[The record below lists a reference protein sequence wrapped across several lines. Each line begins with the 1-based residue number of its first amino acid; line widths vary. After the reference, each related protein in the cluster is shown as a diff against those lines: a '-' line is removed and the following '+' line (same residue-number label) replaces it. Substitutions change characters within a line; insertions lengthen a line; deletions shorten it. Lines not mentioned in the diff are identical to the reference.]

1 MAKKIKTININDQI
15 SKGMSQVRKTAK
27 NANEFVYETSEEVV
41 DFSIKRGAE
50 WQEVADKAIKGG
62 LKLAANQQD
71 LMFDTLEIVKKQ
83 LTQGGKRFSGLFSKN

>member
-1 MAKKIKTININDQI
+1 MARKIKAVNLNEQINR
-15 SKGMSQVRKTAK
+15 GMSQVKKTAK

-50 WQEVADKAIKGG
+50 WQNVADKAIKGG
-62 LKLAANQQD
+62 LRLAANQQD